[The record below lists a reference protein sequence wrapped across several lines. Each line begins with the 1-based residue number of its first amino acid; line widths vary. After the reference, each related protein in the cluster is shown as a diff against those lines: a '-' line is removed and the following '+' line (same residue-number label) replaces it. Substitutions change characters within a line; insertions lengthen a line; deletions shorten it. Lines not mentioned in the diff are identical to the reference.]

1 MEMIDSYEA
10 GVLTQ
15 EGREGYARSL
25 FDPAKVM
32 IRIKQAASIGLSN
45 VRIFQEVPADL
56 SETAAARN
64 LVSRL
69 QALGYVAIWEE
80 SAQREKDGKRE
91 TGRFLRY
98 QELIVAWGAV
108 S

>member
-1 MEMIDSYEA
+1 MEMVDAYEA

-15 EGREGYARSL
+15 QGREGYARSL

-32 IRIKQAASIGLSN
+32 HRIRQAASIGLSN

-56 SETAAARN
+56 SETVAARN
-64 LVSRL
+64 LVGRL
-69 QALGYVAIWEE
+69 QALGYTAIWEE

-98 QELIVAWGAV
+98 QELIVGWGPV
-108 S
+108 T